1 MRVGW
6 DSSDTVMRENCC
18 DTTRHAAG
26 RATLRGDAGKCQR
39 ATGGER
45 GEVGALV
52 EDVFSGVPLTI
63 QQQFAICHLPF
74 ALCPFDVAGAADSSC
89 HFSHGQIEGGLFN
102 SSSLEASLQHLEQAK
117 CFVYFL
123 NMNISG
129 RRIDSE
135 SCGATPWQRLC
146 STSPWM
152 TKPSPQSL
160 FVSSRHQL
168 S

>member
-63 QQQFAICHLPF
+63 QQQFAICPLP
-74 ALCPFDVAGAADSSC
+74 
-89 HFSHGQIEGGLFN
+89 I
-102 SSSLEASLQHLEQAK
+102 
-117 CFVYFL
+117 
-123 NMNISG
+123 
-129 RRIDSE
+129 RRCRGS
-135 SCGATPWQRLC
+135 
-146 STSPWM
+146 
-152 TKPSPQSL
+152 
-160 FVSSRHQL
+160 
-168 S
+168 